1 MPADV
6 DERIAR
12 SFRDDAGRAVA
23 SLARA
28 VGDLGLA
35 EDAVA
40 DAYVVALER
49 WPRDGFPAHPS
60 AWILTTARRRAI
72 DRLRRERVGREKL
85 ARLAALEAASDG
97 ATADD
102 APVNAIDDR
111 LGLMFACCH
120 PALGLEARIA
130 LTLQALG
137 GLTTLEIADA
147 FLVPPATMA
156 QRLVRVK
163 RKIRD
168 AAIPFDVPPEPQLA
182 ERLDDVCSVIYLI
195 FNEGYAATSGG
206 QLVRAEL
213 CSEAIRLA
221 RVLATLMPQ
230 EPEVM
235 GLLALLLYHDSR
247 RGARTDAGGAIVT
260 LAAQDRALWDRAEI
274 AEANHLLAAA
284 ARHRSVGPYQL
295 EAAIAGVHAHAP
307 SPDSVDW
314 PAIVTLY
321 DRLCA
326 LAPSPVAALN
336 RAVAIAYAHG
346 PQAGAAA
353 LDALPVAELETYHL
367 YHVARA
373 DTLKRLGDTHGAR
386 AAYER
391 ALEYAQHPSEQ
402 TFLRGLLHQGD
413 ETVGGIGPVTDS
425 A

>member
-12 SFRDDAGRAVA
+12 CFRDDAGRAVA

-40 DAYVVALER
+40 DAFVVALER
-49 WPRDGFPAHPS
+49 WPADGFPAYPS

-85 ARLAALEAASDG
+85 AKLAALEAVPAG
-97 ATADD
+97 AANDE
-102 APVNAIDDR
+102 PVSAIDDR

-130 LTLQALG
+130 LTLNALG
-137 GLTTLEIADA
+137 GLTTAEIADA

-168 AAIPFDVPPEPQLA
+168 AAIPFDVPPEPRLA

-206 QLVRAEL
+206 QLIRTEL
-213 CSEAIRLA
+213 CREAIRLA

-247 RGARTDAGGAIVT
+247 RRARTDAGGALVT
-260 LAAQDRALWDRAEI
+260 LATQDRTLWDRDAI
-274 AEANHLLAAA
+274 AEANALLAAA
-284 ARHRSVGPYQL
+284 ARHRTIGPYQL
-295 EAAIAGVHAHAP
+295 EAAIAAAHAHAP
-307 SPDSVDW
+307 SAERVDW
-314 PAIVTLY
+314 TAIVSLY
-321 DRLCA
+321 DQLCA
-326 LAPSPVAALN
+326 IAPSPVAALN

-346 PQAGAAA
+346 PQAGTAA
-353 LDALPVAELETYHL
+353 LDALPAGELESYHL

-373 DTLKRLGDTHGAR
+373 DTLRRLGNIPAAR
-386 AAYER
+386 TAYER
-391 ALEYAQHPSEQ
+391 ALTLTQNPSEQ
-402 TFLRGLLHQGD
+402 AFLRRTIAEL
-413 ETVGGIGPVTDS
+413 

>member
-1 MPADV
+1 MQADV
-6 DERIAR
+6 EERIAR
-12 SFRDDAGRAVA
+12 CFREDAGRAVA

-35 EDAVA
+35 EDAVG

-49 WPRDGFPAHPS
+49 WPLDGFPAHPS

-85 ARLAALEAASDG
+85 ARLAALDG
-97 ATADD
+97 VAATAAGDD
-102 APVNAIDDR
+102 AELNAIDDR
-111 LGLMFACCH
+111 LGLIFACCH

-130 LTLQALG
+130 LTLHALG

-168 AAIPFDVPPEPQLA
+168 AAIPFGVPPEPRLA
-182 ERLDDVCSVIYLI
+182 ERLDDVCSVVYLI
-195 FNEGYAATSGG
+195 FNEGYAATSGEH
-206 QLVRAEL
+206 LIRAEL

-221 RVLATLMPQ
+221 RVLSSLMPQ

-247 RGARTDAGGAIVT
+247 RPARTDSDGNIVT
-260 LAAQDRALWDRAEI
+260 LAMQNRTLWNHGAI
-274 AEANHLLAAA
+274 AEANRLLAAA
-284 ARHRSVGPYQL
+284 ARHHSVGPYQL

-307 SPDSVDW
+307 SPDVVDW
-314 PAIVTLY
+314 TAIVALY

-336 RAVAIAYAHG
+336 RAVAISYACG
-346 PQAGAAA
+346 PEAGAAA
-353 LDALPVAELETYHL
+353 LDALPQDELQNYHL
-367 YHVARA
+367 FHVARA
-373 DTLKRLGDTHGAR
+373 DALRRLGDADGAR

-391 ALEYAQHPSEQ
+391 GLEHAQHPSERV
-402 TFLRGLLHQGD
+402 FLQRTIAELGA
-413 ETVGGIGPVTDS
+413 GP

>member
-1 MPADV
+1 MPANV
-6 DERIAR
+6 EERIAR
-12 SFRDDAGRAVA
+12 CFRDDAGRAVA

-28 VGDLGLA
+28 IGDLSLA

-49 WPRDGFPAHPS
+49 WPRDGFPSHPS

-85 ARLAALEAASDG
+85 ARLAALDAVTAAEPDE
-97 ATADD
+97 D
-102 APVNAIDDR
+102 AAVNAIDDR
-111 LGLMFACCH
+111 LGLIFACCH

-137 GLTTLEIADA
+137 GLSTLEIADA

-168 AAIPFDVPPEPQLA
+168 AAIPFDVPPAPQLA

-195 FNEGYAATSGG
+195 FNEGYAATSGEH
-206 QLVRAEL
+206 LVRAEL

-235 GLLALLLYHDSR
+235 ALLALLLYHDSR
-247 RGARTDAGGAIVT
+247 RPARTDAAGDIVT
-260 LAAQDRALWDRAEI
+260 LAAQDRSLWNHAAI
-274 AEANHLLAAA
+274 AEANRHLAAA
-284 ARHRSVGPYQL
+284 ARHRNVGPYQL
-295 EAAIAGVHAHAP
+295 EAAIAAVHAHAP
-307 SPDSVDW
+307 SPERVDW
-314 PAIVTLY
+314 PAIVSLY
-321 DRLCA
+321 DQLYA
-326 LAPSPVAALN
+326 IAPSPVVALN
-336 RAVAIAYAHG
+336 RAVAISYAQG
-346 PQAGAAA
+346 PQAGSTA
-353 LDALPVAELETYHL
+353 LDALPVAELEPYHL

-373 DTLKRLGDTHGAR
+373 DTLRRLGDTAGAR

-391 ALEYAQHPSEQ
+391 ALARAQQSSEQ
-402 TFLRGLLHQGD
+402 AFLRRTIAELAG
-413 ETVGGIGPVTDS
+413 
-425 A
+425 

>member
-1 MPADV
+1 MAASV
-6 DERIAR
+6 DERIAQC
-12 SFRDDAGRAVA
+12 FRDDGGRAVA

-49 WPRDGFPAHPS
+49 WPLDGFPAHPS

-85 ARLAALEAASDG
+85 ARLAVLGAADVAGETEDEAMS
-97 ATADD
+97 
-102 APVNAIDDR
+102 AIDDR

-120 PALGLEARIA
+120 PALGLDARIA
-130 LTLQALG
+130 LTLNALG
-137 GLTTLEIADA
+137 GLSTAEIADA

-168 AAIPFDVPPEPQLA
+168 AAIPFDVPPEPRLA

-195 FNEGYAATSGG
+195 FNEGYAATSGEH
-206 QLVRAEL
+206 LIRAEL
-213 CSEAIRLA
+213 CREAIRLA
-221 RVLATLMPQ
+221 RVLAQLMPQ

-247 RGARTDAGGAIVT
+247 RAARTGAGGALVT
-260 LAAQDRALWDRAEI
+260 LAEQDRALWDLDAI
-274 AEANHLLAAA
+274 AEANALLAAA
-284 ARHRSVGPYQL
+284 ARHRSVGRYQL
-295 EAAIAGVHAHAP
+295 EGAIAAVHAHAP
-307 SPDSVDW
+307 SAERVDW
-314 PAIVTLY
+314 PAIVSLY
-321 DRLCA
+321 DQLCA
-326 LAPSPVAALN
+326 IAPSPVAALN
-336 RAVAIAYAHG
+336 RAVAIAYAQG
-346 PQAGAAA
+346 AQAGAVA
-353 LDALPVAELETYHL
+353 LDALPTEELETYHL

-373 DTLKRLGDTHGAR
+373 DTLRRLGDIPAAR

-391 ALEYAQHPSEQ
+391 ALGYAQHPSEQ
-402 TFLRGLLHQGD
+402 AFLHRTIADL
-413 ETVGGIGPVTDS
+413 
-425 A
+425 

>member
-1 MPADV
+1 MPANV
-6 DERIAR
+6 EERIAR
-12 SFRDDAGRAVA
+12 CFRDDAGRAVA
-23 SLARA
+23 TLARA

-49 WPRDGFPAHPS
+49 WPLDGFPAHPS

-85 ARLAALEAASDG
+85 ARLAVLDAAA
-97 ATADD
+97 ATESGDD
-102 APVNAIDDR
+102 VERNAIDDR
-111 LGLMFACCH
+111 LGLIFACCH

-130 LTLQALG
+130 LTLHALG

-168 AAIPFDVPPEPQLA
+168 AAIPFGMPPEPQLA
-182 ERLDDVCSVIYLI
+182 DRLDDVCSVVYLI
-195 FNEGYAATSGG
+195 FNEGYAATSGEH
-206 QLVRAEL
+206 LIRAEL

-221 RVLATLMPQ
+221 RVLAGLMPQ

-247 RGARTDAGGAIVT
+247 RPARTDGDGNLVT
-260 LAAQDRALWDRAEI
+260 LALQDRALWNHDAI
-274 AEANHLLAAA
+274 AEANRLLAAA
-284 ARHRSVGPYQL
+284 ARHRSIGPYQL
-295 EAAIAGVHAHAP
+295 EAAIAAVHAHAQ
-307 SPDSVDW
+307 SPERVDW
-314 PAIVTLY
+314 AAIVTLY

-336 RAVAIAYAHG
+336 RAVAISYAHG
-346 PQAGAAA
+346 PEAGSAA
-353 LDALPVAELETYHL
+353 LDALPPDDLQTYHL

-373 DTLKRLGDTHGAR
+373 DALRRLGDVAGAR

-391 ALEYAQHPSEQ
+391 ALHHAQHPSEQ
-402 TFLRGLLHQGD
+402 AFLQRTIAELD
-413 ETVGGIGPVTDS
+413 TS
-425 A
+425 

>member
-1 MPADV
+1 MQANV
-6 DERIAR
+6 EERIAGC
-12 SFRDDAGRAVA
+12 FRDDAGRAVA

-49 WPRDGFPAHPS
+49 WPLDGFPVHPS

-85 ARLAALEAASDG
+85 AKLAALDAAS
-97 ATADD
+97 AAESDD
-102 APVNAIDDR
+102 DMELNAIDDR
-111 LGLMFACCH
+111 LGLIFACCH

-130 LTLQALG
+130 LTLNALG
-137 GLTTLEIADA
+137 GLTTTEIADA

-182 ERLDDVCSVIYLI
+182 ERLDDVCSVVYLI
-195 FNEGYAATSGG
+195 FNEGYAATSGER
-206 QLVRAEL
+206 LIRTEL
-213 CSEAIRLA
+213 CSEAIRLT

-247 RGARTDAGGAIVT
+247 RPARTDAAGDIVT
-260 LAAQDRALWDRAEI
+260 LATQDRSLWDRHAI
-274 AEANHLLAAA
+274 AEANQILAAA
-284 ARHRSVGPYQL
+284 ARHRSIGPYQL
-295 EAAIAGVHAHAP
+295 EAAIAGVHAHAT
-307 SPDSVDW
+307 SPDHVDW

-326 LAPSPVAALN
+326 IAPSPVAALN
-336 RAVAIAYAHG
+336 RAVAISYAQG
-346 PQAGAAA
+346 PQAGATA

-373 DTLKRLGDTHGAR
+373 DTLRRLGNVAAAR
-386 AAYER
+386 SAYER
-391 ALEYAQHPSEQ
+391 ALQHAQHPSEQ
-402 TFLRGLLHQGD
+402 AFLHRTIAEL
-413 ETVGGIGPVTDS
+413 GPN
-425 A
+425 

>member
-1 MPADV
+1 MAASA
-6 DERIAR
+6 DERIAQC
-12 SFRDDAGRAVA
+12 FRDDGGRAVA

-49 WPRDGFPAHPS
+49 WPVDGFPAQPS

-85 ARLAALEAASDG
+85 ARLAVLDAADIAG
-97 ATADD
+97 ETEDETAMS
-102 APVNAIDDR
+102 AIDDR
-111 LGLMFACCH
+111 LGLIFACCH
-120 PALGLEARIA
+120 PALGLDARIA
-130 LTLQALG
+130 LTLNALG
-137 GLTTLEIADA
+137 GLSTAEIADA

-168 AAIPFDVPPEPQLA
+168 AAIPFDVPPEPRLA

-195 FNEGYAATSGG
+195 FNEGYAATSGE
-206 QLVRAEL
+206 QLIRAEL
-213 CSEAIRLA
+213 CREAIRLA
-221 RVLATLMPQ
+221 RVLAQLMPQ

-247 RGARTDAGGAIVT
+247 RGARTDASGALVT
-260 LAAQDRALWDRAEI
+260 LATQDRALWDHDAI
-274 AEANHLLAAA
+274 AEANGLLAAA

-295 EAAIAGVHAHAP
+295 EAAIASVHAHAP
-307 SPDSVDW
+307 SPDRIDW
-314 PAIVTLY
+314 PAIVALY
-321 DRLCA
+321 DRLCSI
-326 LAPSPVAALN
+326 APSPVAALN
-336 RAVAIAYAHG
+336 RAVAIAYAQG
-346 PQAGAAA
+346 PQAGATA
-353 LDALPVAELETYHL
+353 LDALPTEELESYHL

-373 DTLKRLGDTHGAR
+373 DTHRRLGNITAAR

-391 ALEYAQHPSEQ
+391 ALTQTQHPSEQ
-402 TFLRGLLHQGD
+402 AFLRRTIAEL
-413 ETVGGIGPVTDS
+413 
-425 A
+425 

>member
-1 MPADV
+1 MPANV
-6 DERIAR
+6 EERIAR

-28 VGDLGLA
+28 IGDLSLA

-49 WPRDGFPAHPS
+49 WPHDGFPSHPS

-72 DRLRRERVGREKL
+72 DRLRRERVGREKA
-85 ARLAALEAASDG
+85 ARLAVLDAVSAAETEDE
-97 ATADD
+97 
-102 APVNAIDDR
+102 VMNAIDER

-130 LTLQALG
+130 LTLNALG

-147 FLVPPATMA
+147 FLIAPTTMA

-195 FNEGYAATSGG
+195 FNEGYAATSGE
-206 QLVRAEL
+206 QLIRAEL
-213 CSEAIRLA
+213 CTEAIRLA

-247 RGARTDAGGAIVT
+247 RPARTNAAGDILT
-260 LAAQDRALWDRAEI
+260 LPVQDRSLWNKYAV
-274 AEANHLLAAA
+274 AEANQLLSAA
-284 ARHRSVGPYQL
+284 ARHNSVGPYQL

-307 SPDSVDW
+307 SPDRVDW
-314 PAIVTLY
+314 RAIVTLY
-321 DRLCA
+321 DTLCA
-326 LAPSPVAALN
+326 IAPSPVAALN
-336 RAVAIAYAHG
+336 RAVAISYAQG
-346 PQAGAAA
+346 PHAGNAA
-353 LDALPVAELETYHL
+353 LDALPLDELETYHL

-373 DTLKRLGDTHGAR
+373 DALRRLNDISGAR

-391 ALEYAQHPSEQ
+391 ALERAQNPSEQ
-402 TFLRGLLHQGD
+402 SFLRRTIAEL
-413 ETVGGIGPVTDS
+413 T
-425 A
+425 

>member
-1 MPADV
+1 MPANV
-6 DERIAR
+6 EERIAQC
-12 SFRDDAGRAVA
+12 FRDDAGRAVA

-28 VGDLGLA
+28 VGDLSLA

-49 WPRDGFPAHPS
+49 WPLDGFPTHPS

-85 ARLAALEAASDG
+85 ARLAVLDAA
-97 ATADD
+97 ATSGETEDEVAM
-102 APVNAIDDR
+102 NAIDDR
-111 LGLMFACCH
+111 LGLIFACCH

-130 LTLQALG
+130 LTLNALG

-168 AAIPFDVPPEPQLA
+168 AAIPFDVPPEPRLA

-195 FNEGYAATSGG
+195 FNEGYAATSGER
-206 QLVRAEL
+206 LIRAEL
-213 CSEAIRLA
+213 CTEAIRLA

-247 RGARTDAGGAIVT
+247 RGARTDAGGGIVT
-260 LAAQDRALWDRAEI
+260 LATQDRSLWDRTAI
-274 AEANHLLAAA
+274 AEANGLLAAA
-284 ARHRSVGPYQL
+284 ARHRSIGPYQL
-295 EAAIAGVHAHAP
+295 EAAIAGAHAHAP
-307 SPDSVDW
+307 SPDRVDW

-326 LAPSPVAALN
+326 IAPSPVAALN
-336 RAVAIAYAHG
+336 RAVAVSYAHG
-346 PQAGAAA
+346 PQAGTAA
-353 LDALPVAELETYHL
+353 LDALPLDELETYHL

-373 DTLKRLGDTHGAR
+373 DALRRLGDTTGAR

-391 ALEYAQHPSEQ
+391 ALERAQHPSEQ
-402 TFLRGLLHQGD
+402 TFLRRTIAELG
-413 ETVGGIGPVTDS
+413 TK
-425 A
+425 

>member
-1 MPADV
+1 MPANV
-6 DERIAR
+6 EERIAR
-12 SFRDDAGRAVA
+12 CFRDDAGRAVA

-49 WPRDGFPAHPS
+49 WPHDGFPTHPS

-85 ARLAALEAASDG
+85 ERLAVLDAASAG
-97 ATADD
+97 VPDD
-102 APVNAIDDR
+102 DPGVNAIDDR
-111 LGLMFACCH
+111 LGLIFACCH

-137 GLTTLEIADA
+137 GLSTLEIADA

-168 AAIPFDVPPEPQLA
+168 AAIPFDVPPEPRLA
-182 ERLDDVCSVIYLI
+182 ERLDDVCSVVYLI
-195 FNEGYAATSGG
+195 FNEGYAATSGEH
-206 QLVRAEL
+206 LIRAEL

-247 RGARTDAGGAIVT
+247 RPARTDASGDIVT
-260 LAAQDRALWDRAEI
+260 LAAQDRSLWNRAAI
-274 AEANHLLAAA
+274 AEANQLLTAA

-295 EAAIAGVHAHAP
+295 EAAIAAVHAHAP
-307 SPDSVDW
+307 SPERVDW
-314 PAIVTLY
+314 PAIVSLY
-321 DRLCA
+321 DQLCTI
-326 LAPSPVAALN
+326 APSPVAALN
-336 RAVAIAYAHG
+336 RAVAISYAQG
-346 PQAGAAA
+346 PDAGAAA
-353 LDALPVAELETYHL
+353 LDALPIAELETYHL

-373 DTLKRLGDTHGAR
+373 DALRRLGNAAGAR

-391 ALEYAQHPSEQ
+391 ALEYAQHTSERA
-402 TFLRGLLHQGD
+402 FLRRTIAEL
-413 ETVGGIGPVTDS
+413 
-425 A
+425 

>member
-1 MPADV
+1 MPANV
-6 DERIAR
+6 EERIAR
-12 SFRDDAGRAVA
+12 CFRDDAGRAVA

-49 WPRDGFPAHPS
+49 WPADGFPTQPS

-85 ARLAALEAASDG
+85 ARLAALEAVPAGTTEDEPMS
-97 ATADD
+97 
-102 APVNAIDDR
+102 AIDDR

-130 LTLQALG
+130 LTLNALG

-168 AAIPFDVPPEPQLA
+168 AAIPFDVPAEPRLA

-195 FNEGYAATSGG
+195 FNEGYAATSGEH
-206 QLVRAEL
+206 LIRAEL
-213 CSEAIRLA
+213 CREAIRLA
-221 RVLATLMPQ
+221 RVLAQLMPQ

-247 RGARTDAGGAIVT
+247 RGARTDASGSLVT
-260 LAAQDRALWDRAEI
+260 LATQDRTLWDRDAI
-274 AEANHLLAAA
+274 AEANALLAAA
-284 ARHRSVGPYQL
+284 ARHRSIGPYQL
-295 EAAIAGVHAHAP
+295 EAAIAAVHAHAP
-307 SPDSVDW
+307 SAERVDW
-314 PAIVTLY
+314 TAIVSLY
-321 DRLCA
+321 DQLCA
-326 LAPSPVAALN
+326 IAPSPVAALN
-336 RAVAIAYAHG
+336 RAVAIAYAQG

-353 LDALPVAELETYHL
+353 LDALPADELETYHL

-373 DTLKRLGDTHGAR
+373 DTQRRLGNITAAR
-386 AAYER
+386 AAYEH
-391 ALEYAQHPSEQ
+391 ALTQTQHPSEQ
-402 TFLRGLLHQGD
+402 AFLRRTITELN
-413 ETVGGIGPVTDS
+413 
-425 A
+425 

>member
-1 MPADV
+1 MPANV

-12 SFRDDAGRAVA
+12 CFRDDAGRAVA

-49 WPRDGFPAHPS
+49 WPHDGFPTHPS

-85 ARLAALEAASDG
+85 ERLAVLDAVSAG
-97 ATADD
+97 VADD
-102 APVNAIDDR
+102 AGGVNAIDDR
-111 LGLMFACCH
+111 LGLIFACCH

-137 GLTTLEIADA
+137 GLSTLEIADA

-168 AAIPFDVPPEPQLA
+168 AAIPFDVPPEPRLA
-182 ERLDDVCSVIYLI
+182 ERLDDVCSVVYLI
-195 FNEGYAATSGG
+195 FNEGYAATSGEH
-206 QLVRAEL
+206 LIRAEL

-247 RGARTDAGGAIVT
+247 RPARTDASGGIVT
-260 LAAQDRALWDRAEI
+260 LAAQDRSLWNRDAI
-274 AEANHLLAAA
+274 AEANQLLAAA

-295 EAAIAGVHAHAP
+295 EAAIAAVHAHAP
-307 SPDSVDW
+307 STERVDW
-314 PAIVTLY
+314 PAIVSLY
-321 DRLCA
+321 DQLCSI
-326 LAPSPVAALN
+326 APSPVAALN
-336 RAVAIAYAHG
+336 RAVAISYAQG
-346 PQAGAAA
+346 PQAGTAA
-353 LDALPVAELETYHL
+353 LDALPIAELETYHL

-373 DTLKRLGDTHGAR
+373 DALRRLGNAAGAR

-391 ALEYAQHPSEQ
+391 ALEYAQHTSERA
-402 TFLRGLLHQGD
+402 FLRRTIAEL
-413 ETVGGIGPVTDS
+413 
-425 A
+425 